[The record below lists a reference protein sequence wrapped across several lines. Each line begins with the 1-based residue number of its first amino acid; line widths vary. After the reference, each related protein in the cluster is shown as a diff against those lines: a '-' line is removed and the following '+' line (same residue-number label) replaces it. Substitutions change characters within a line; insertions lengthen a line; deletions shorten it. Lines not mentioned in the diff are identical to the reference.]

1 MPPNLSK
8 FNRFQLEDGFIK
20 HAQLAVSVGAGQAGA
35 ELHGLGFSRRL
46 VRLASGSASGQ
57 DFPRFFITGFFGN
70 QHGSLSRRC
79 GSSGRRCGA

>member
-1 MPPNLSK
+1 MNWGMPPILSE

-35 ELHGLGFSRRL
+35 EVHGLGFGLRS

-70 QHGSLSRRC
+70 QHGSRGRSY
-79 GSSGRRCGA
+79 GSWG